1 MRYLFQVHRTA
12 DFGKIETLVETS
24 RSVHGP
30 KKQNN
35 EYLQELSDNTIT
47 GLELSMKDDDY
58 EDDDYLE
65 MDIEELKSLR

>member
-1 MRYLFQVHRTA
+1 MRNLFQVHRTA

-24 RSVHGP
+24 RSVQGP

-35 EYLQELSDNTIT
+35 GYLQELSDNTIT